1 MPTLQNRLGKIEF
14 LIAALAVTA
23 VAGCG
28 TSQNQAPPAAA
39 TIAPAPEA
47 TPPTAQEARSKSSAH
62 KPRSKS
68 AAMRARMSP
77 EVSTKLNTA
86 MVLSQLHQANLMEI
100 ELAKIAQEKG
110 SIDGV
115 RAYAN
120 QLVQDH
126 TSLDQMVIA
135 MAQKSGNLAAV
146 GRSAHE
152 SAQEKTLEKKLKSAN
167 GARFDKLFLQQ
178 ASADHESLIRKLQQD
193 REDAS
198 DDELEALIDKT
209 LPILEQ
215 HKELAQIL
223 MNKEQASGQANRTHS

>member
-1 MPTLQNRLGKIEF
+1 MHTPQNRLGKIEF
-14 LIAALAVTA
+14 LIAALVVTA

-28 TSQNQAPPAAA
+28 TSQNQAPPTAA

-47 TPPTAQEARSKSSAH
+47 APQTAQEARSKSSAQ
-62 KPRSKS
+62 KARSKS
-68 AAMRARMSP
+68 SAMRARIAP
-77 EVSTKLNTA
+77 ETSTKLNTA
-86 MVLSQLHQANLMEI
+86 MVLSQLHQTNLIEI

-126 TSLDQMVIA
+126 TSLDQMAIS
-135 MAQKSGNLAAV
+135 MAQKSGNRAAA
-146 GRSAHE
+146 GRSTHE
-152 SAQEKTLEKKLKSAN
+152 SAQEKTLEQKLKSAN
-167 GARFDKLFLQQ
+167 GAEFDELFLQQ
-178 ASADHESLIRKLQQD
+178 ASSDHEVMIRKLQQD

-209 LPILEQ
+209 IPILEQ
-215 HKELAQIL
+215 DKELAQIL

>member
-1 MPTLQNRLGKIEF
+1 MHTLQNRLGKIEF
-14 LIAALAVTA
+14 LIMALVVTA

-28 TSQNQAPPAAA
+28 TSQNQTPPMAA

-47 TPPTAQEARSKSSAH
+47 APPTAQKARSKSSAQRA
-62 KPRSKS
+62 RSKS
-68 AAMRARMSP
+68 SAMRARMSP

-86 MVLSQLHQANLMEI
+86 MVLAQMHQTNLMEI
-100 ELAKIAQEKG
+100 ELAKMAQEKG
-110 SIDGV
+110 SINGV

-126 TSLDQMVIA
+126 TSLDQMVIS
-135 MAQKSGNLAAV
+135 MAQKSGNRAAV

-167 GARFDKLFLQQ
+167 GAKFDKLFLQQ
-178 ASADHESLIRKLQQD
+178 ANSDHESLILKLQQD

-209 LPILEQ
+209 IPILEQ

-223 MNKEQASGQANRTHS
+223 MNKEQASG

>member
-1 MPTLQNRLGKIEF
+1 MQTPQNRLGKIKF
-14 LIAALAVTA
+14 LIAALVVTA

-28 TSQNQAPPAAA
+28 TSQNQAPPAAV

-47 TPPTAQEARSKSSAH
+47 APPTAQKARSKSS
-62 KPRSKS
+62 
-68 AAMRARMSP
+68 AMRARMSP

-86 MVLSQLHQANLMEI
+86 MVLSQLHQTNLMEI
-100 ELAKIAQEKG
+100 ELAKMAQEKG

-126 TSLDQMVIA
+126 TSLDQMVMS
-135 MAQKSGNLAAV
+135 MAQKSGNRAAV
-146 GRSAHE
+146 DRSAHE
-152 SAQEKTLEKKLKSAN
+152 SAQEKILEKKLKAVN
-167 GARFDKLFLQQ
+167 GVKFDRLFLQQ
-178 ASADHESLIRKLQQD
+178 ANSDHESLIRKLQQD

-209 LPILEQ
+209 IPILEQ

-223 MNKEQASGQANRTHS
+223 MNKEQASG

>member
-1 MPTLQNRLGKIEF
+1 MHTLQNRLGKTEF
-14 LIAALAVTA
+14 LIAALVVMA

-28 TSQNQAPPAAA
+28 TSQSPAPPTAA

-47 TPPTAQEARSKSSAH
+47 VPPTTQEARSKSSAQ
-62 KPRSKS
+62 KARSKS
-68 AAMRARMSP
+68 SAMRARMSP
-77 EVSTKLNTA
+77 EVSTKLNTT
-86 MVLSQLHQANLMEI
+86 MVLSQIHRANLMEI
-100 ELAKIAQEKG
+100 ELAKMAQEKG

-135 MAQKSGNLAAV
+135 MAQKSGNRAAV

-152 SAQEKTLEKKLKSAN
+152 SAQEKTLEKKLKSAD
-167 GARFDKLFLQQ
+167 GAKFDKLFLQQ
-178 ASADHESLIRKLQQD
+178 ANSDHETLIRKLQQD
-193 REDAS
+193 REDAN

-209 LPILEQ
+209 IPILEQ

-223 MNKEQASGQANRTHS
+223 MNKEQASG

>member
-1 MPTLQNRLGKIEF
+1 MHTPQNRSGKIKF

-47 TPPTAQEARSKSSAH
+47 APPTAQEARSKSSARTA
-62 KPRSKS
+62 RSKS
-68 AAMRARMSP
+68 SSAMRARISP
-77 EVSTKLNTA
+77 EVSTRLNTA
-86 MVLSQLHQANLMEI
+86 MVLSQIHQTNLMEL
-100 ELAKIAQEKG
+100 ELAKMAQEKG

-126 TSLDQMVIA
+126 TSLDQMVIS
-135 MAQKSGNLAAV
+135 MAQKSGNRAAI

-167 GARFDKLFLQQ
+167 GARFDRLFLQQ

-209 LPILEQ
+209 IPILEQ

-223 MNKEQASGQANRTHS
+223 MNKEQASG